1 MGALAGRTVVGEVRR
16 AAGGQRRALSGV
28 AARGAGALRD
38 VQVSAQ
44 GPGVALVLL
53 DRPARLN
60 ALSLEMGRALCGLET
75 LLPAGTRA
83 VVVTG
88 AGGKAFSTGRDLKD
102 SKAHSAAEAAQYM
115 ALARDSVLAVRALG
129 LPTVGALNGF
139 AFGWGLE
146 LALACDLRVAS
157 RDAVLCFPETGLGIF
172 PGALGTV
179 LLPRLVGASV
189 AKDLILTARRFSGS
203 EAFELGVANRVAAS
217 ADECVAVALKL
228 AATIGGNAPL
238 GVRGARAV
246 IDQGLDMD
254 FEGHVR
260 LSDAHRLPLNDTED
274 FREALLAFEQKRPP
288 RFQGK

>member
-1 MGALAGRTVVGEVRR
+1 MVGRRGALAAAR
-16 AAGGQRRALSGV
+16 AAGQRRALSSGGGGGG
-28 AARGAGALRD
+28 AASARD
-38 VQVSAQ
+38 VQVSEHC
-44 GPGVALVLL
+44 PGVALVLL
-53 DRPARLN
+53 DRPSRLN
-60 ALSLEMGRALCGLET
+60 ALSLDMGRALCGLEA

-83 VVVTG
+83 VVVAG

-102 SKAHSAAEAAQYM
+102 SKVHSVGEAAQYM

-129 LPTVGALNGF
+129 VPTVSALNGF

-146 LALACDLRVAS
+146 LALACDLRVAA

-172 PGALGTV
+172 PGAMGTV
-179 LLPRLVGASV
+179 LLPRLVGPSV
-189 AKDLILTARRFSGS
+189 AKDLILTARRFSGG
-203 EAFELGVANRVAAS
+203 EAFALGMANRVAAS
-217 ADECVAVALKL
+217 PDECVVLALEL
-228 AATIGGNAPL
+228 ATKIAGNAPL

-246 IDQGLDMD
+246 IDRGLDLD